1 MTKLRVRHINPAM
14 LRQCR
19 EQIGLN
25 FEEVQKKVS
34 ITSKLRNQ
42 EKVDR

>member
-1 MTKLRVRHINPAM
+1 MTKLRVRHVNSEM

-25 FEEVQKKVS
+25 FEEVQKK
-34 ITSKLRNQ
+34 
-42 EKVDR
+42 